1 MNTTAQHYG
10 RIRKTLIIIL
20 ALNWLVAAAK
30 IFYGLLTKCESMAAD
45 GFHSLSDGASNIIG
59 LAGIHFAC
67 QPTDSDHPYGHK
79 KYETLFALGIA
90 AMLFLVAFN
99 LAKQGITHLAN
110 PHTPTVDFKSFI
122 VMITTMAVNFWVMNY
137 ERNIGKKLKS
147 DILISDAAHTKAD
160 IFTSVSVIFAL
171 IVIKLGYPVLDPI
184 VTIIISVFIAHAGY
198 EIIKESSNVL
208 CDTAAILDVK
218 KISDIVLAVKGV
230 KACHKIRSRGR
241 PDDVHIDLHVQVN
254 PDMHVDNAHKIS
266 YAIEDGIKKALPEVT
281 DVIVHIEPKE

>member
-79 KYETLFALGIA
+79 KYETFFALGIA

-122 VMITTMAVNFWVMNY
+122 IMITTMAINFWVMNY

-160 IFTSVSVIFAL
+160 IFTSASVIFAL